1 MDVIWSPVLDPAAAR
16 WLALAQRAAQQ
27 GESDDAAGTLR
38 DSGLLKLYPARR
50 QGAALPPL
58 ATVLSVLEILA
69 APRLTLAMQW
79 AATLVAEAAVARLSA
94 GDGKPVRLAGGAV
107 AGLLLPVYGPDEL
120 AEPAITAD
128 AAQRDWR
135 LRGTGRWLG
144 QYQHG
149 AAFLLFAATTPAR
162 GADNISA
169 FVVPGSAMELGAP
182 DNASDATPA
191 NQFQCDIALRA
202 GHMLGR
208 AGTARAAMQQAAVL
222 RRLAAAA
229 QATGVGMAA
238 YELARGAM
246 PARDAQAAPSAAALR
261 LAACA
266 TAISAAR
273 ALLYEAART
282 EQAGQDASLLSAM
295 ALLSAGECADQ
306 AIQAGLQIVGERSSA
321 DLSGMQALL
330 QVRRVQQADIGAP
343 QLHAALLA
351 GSIHPPVSAG
361 APAMARNATPRPGD
375 PPDRIAEILDAAADA
390 FTQYSYDATTL
401 DQIGDALG
409 VSKGSI
415 YYHYRSKADLW
426 VAVYRRAM
434 EMNIDAITPIA
445 RQAGVRAVDRLYCM
459 AYAHSLQ
466 VMKHLSYQRVAVQ
479 GLEAHLMGRVS
490 EQQRASLAEVISLR
504 DHYEELFVSVL
515 AQAIEAGE
523 LPRQN
528 PRLSIKPLFGAI
540 NWTTMWYQPR
550 PGETAADRD
559 VLAGR
564 LATFVLSG
572 LTQSYQPADAMPAL
586 AQHPN
591 TH

>member
-1 MDVIWSPVLDPAAAR
+1 MEIIWSPVLDPAAAR
-16 WLALAQRAAQQ
+16 WQALARDAAQQ
-27 GESDDAAGTLR
+27 GESDDAASSLR
-38 DSGLLKLYPARR
+38 DSGLLKLVRIRR
-50 QGAALPPL
+50 QDAAPLPL

-69 APRLTLAMQW
+69 VPRLMLARQL
-79 AATLVAEAAVARLSA
+79 AAAVVAETAAARLRT
-94 GDGKPVRLAGGAV
+94 DEGKGARLAGGAAV
-107 AGLLLPVYGPDEL
+107 GLLLPMYSVDD
-120 AEPAITAD
+120 AEPTIEARAE
-128 AAQRDWR
+128 QRGWR
-135 LRGTGRWLG
+135 LSGQGRWMG

-149 AAFLLFAATTPAR
+149 AAFLLFAATVPAR
-162 GADNISA
+162 GADNLSA
-169 FVVPGSAMELGAP
+169 FVVPGSILELGATE
-182 DNASDATPA
+182 DSGDAVQA
-191 NQFQCDIALRA
+191 NRFQCDVALRA

-208 AGTARAAMQQAAVL
+208 PGTARAAMRQAAVL
-222 RRLAAAA
+222 CRLTAAA
-229 QATGVGMAA
+229 QAVGLGLAA
-238 YELARGAM
+238 YELARGVM
-246 PARDAQAAPSAAALR
+246 PRRAPGDTPGPAAHQ
-261 LAACA
+261 LAGCA

-273 ALLYEAART
+273 ALLYEAVRG
-282 EQAGQDASLLSAM
+282 EQAGRDAGLTSVM
-295 ALLSAGECADQ
+295 ALLSASECAER
-306 AIQAGLQIVGERSSA
+306 AIQASRQIVGDGA
-321 DLSGMQALL
+321 PGMQALL
-330 QVRRVQQADIGAP
+330 QASQVQQADVGPSRA
-343 QLHAALLA
+343 HAALLA
-351 GSIHPPVSAG
+351 GRILPSVSATPG
-361 APAMARNATPRPGD
+361 VPIMARNANTRSAESPG
-375 PPDRIAEILDAAADA
+375 RVAEILDAAAAA

-445 RQAGVRAVDRLYCM
+445 RQAGVRALDRLYRM
-459 AYAHSLQ
+459 AHAHSLQ

-490 EQQRASLAEVISLR
+490 EEQRASLAEVISLR

-515 AQAIEAGE
+515 TQAIEAGE

-559 VLAGR
+559 ALASR

-572 LTQSYQPADAMPAL
+572 LTQSYEPVAELPAAIH
-586 AQHPN
+586 QPN